1 MLQMQR
7 NVDVA
12 VNPIN
17 EFETS
22 RHFCRHNKLD
32 SQEINPV
39 FRSFPLQNVVIAIET
54 LY

>member
-1 MLQMQR
+1 MLQTQR

-12 VNPIN
+12 IN

-54 LY
+54 LH